1 MSIKLE
7 DYEEQL
13 QDIAPEV
20 RDVLEST
27 FQEATRVMSPV
38 GLENYLDGA
47 KALCNLGRGT
57 DVVISY
63 LQEMP
68 MVVKECGEDILD
80 DSITAALKLSSMT
93 SAEVVAL
100 LFSSMPTAARR
111 LGDAEL
117 LRGYL
122 TLIHQ
127 TASTASRGLRPML
140 NHIDELLSKL
150 TLSGLRR
157 WTQFGTQAYRRD
169 YNNLIAYFN
178 LESQDSRAVLQ
189 KERRG
194 VLFIDTQRKLNFYL
208 RALWGR
214 DFFLRPTG
222 ADYTDFRPYIDNLII
237 HMPDAVDDIKLES
250 NGDKIITGL
259 ELYRATAAHMAAH
272 LSYSTSAIS
281 AEALSPAQMFFI
293 GFIED
298 ARIEYKATHDF
309 PGLKKLWIALLT
321 IADNDD
327 EPEHPTMSVLEHVA
341 LMLLDRT
348 ATTDDP
354 ELSEFVKRF
363 HDEIEKEQDNN
374 QYSWHMGV
382 ELFNLFSKRK
392 EVPSL
397 RIMERI
403 RIPYRD
409 DNRFVWEFSEIDWD
423 KGVEYMAA
431 SQRQVRRN
439 VSVIEMANEVDCE
452 LAGDDAQEIWTCST
466 NMRPYEDDLTDE
478 QISFNEMWGKEPVSD
493 PFHYQEWDYQIQL
506 HRPDWTTVYERR
518 QPKGNPEDIEKI
530 LLHYRP
536 IAHRIKQIIDLLTP
550 AGVQRVRNM
559 EDGDEIDI
567 NAAVDAM
574 ISLRMG
580 EQPNPRITMRNV
592 LKTRDLSVVV
602 LMDLSESTNEPLGG
616 SEKTVL
622 ELTREAATLIATAIN
637 GIGDPF
643 ALHGFASDGRHD
655 IQYYRFKDFNQ
666 HFDDEAKSRLAG
678 MQGGL
683 STRMGAA
690 MRHAGN
696 HLLKQPERRK
706 LLLIVTDGE
715 PADIDERDPQH
726 LRHDTKKAV
735 EELYSKGVLSYCLT
749 LDPNADTYVKRIFG
763 ANNYTVVD
771 DVERLPEQLPVLFA
785 SLTK

>member
-1 MSIKLE
+1 MSISLK
-7 DYEEQL
+7 DYEEEIQHL
-13 QDIAPEV
+13 APEV
-20 RDVLEST
+20 RKVLEAS
-27 FQEATRVMSPV
+27 FQDASRVMSPA
-38 GLENYLDGA
+38 GLQTYLDGG

-57 DVVISY
+57 DLVISY

-68 MVVKECGEDILD
+68 TVVKECGEDITQEC
-80 DSITAALKLSSMT
+80 INAALKLSSMT
-93 SAEVVAL
+93 SGEVIAL
-100 LFSSMPTAARR
+100 LFNSLPTAARR

-178 LESQDSRAVLQ
+178 LESKDSLAVLQ

-222 ADYTDFRPYIDNLII
+222 ADYTDFRPYIENLII
-237 HMPDAVDDIKLES
+237 YMPDAVDDM
-250 NGDKIITGL
+250 GDIPGL
-259 ELYRATAAHMAAH
+259 ELYRATAAHMASH
-272 LSYSTSAIS
+272 LCYTKVAIS
-281 AEALSPAQMFFI
+281 AEQLSPAQMFCI
-293 GFIED
+293 GFMED
-298 ARIEYKATHDF
+298 ARIEYKATNDF
-309 PGLKKLWIALLT
+309 PGLKKLWGKLLR
-321 IADNDD
+321 IADEDE
-327 EPEHPTMSVLEHVA
+327 EPEHPTLLVLEHVA
-341 LMLLDRT
+341 LMLLDKSVKS
-348 ATTDDP
+348 DD
-354 ELSEFVKRF
+354 EEINQFAERF
-363 HDEIEKEQDNN
+363 HNEIEERQDDG

-382 ELFNLFSKRK
+382 ELFNLFAVRK

-397 RIMERI
+397 RILERI

-409 DNRFVWEFSEIDWD
+409 DNRYIWEVRELGWAQGI
-423 KGVEYMAA
+423 EYMAA
-431 SQRQVRRN
+431 SQRQVRRT
-439 VSVIEMANEVDCE
+439 VSVMEMANEVDCE
-452 LAGDDAQEIWTCST
+452 LAGDDAQEIWTCAT
-466 NMRPYEDDLTDE
+466 EMYPYEDDLENTK
-478 QISFNEMWGKEPVSD
+478 SFNEMWGKEPVSE

-506 HRPDWTTVYERR
+506 HRPDWATVYERR

-530 LLHYRP
+530 LTAYKP

-550 AGVQRVRNM
+550 EGVQRVRNM

-574 ISLRMG
+574 ISIRMG
-580 EQPNPRITMRNV
+580 TQPNPRITMRNV
-592 LKTRDLSVVV
+592 LKSRDLAVVV
-602 LMDLSESTNEPLGG
+602 LMDLSESTNEAMQG

-622 ELTREAATLIATAIN
+622 ELTREAATLVSTAIN

-655 IQYYRFKDFNQ
+655 VQYYRFKDFNQ
-666 HFDDEAKSRLAG
+666 HFDDEVKSRLSG

-690 MRHAGN
+690 MRHAGW
-696 HLLKQPERRK
+696 HLMKQPERRK

-735 EELYSKGVLSYCLT
+735 EELYTKGVLSYCLT
-749 LDPNADTYVKRIFG
+749 LDPQADNYVKRIFG
-763 ANNYTVVD
+763 ENNYTIIDNVD
-771 DVERLPEQLPVLFA
+771 RLPEKLPTLFA
-785 SLTK
+785 SLTS